1 MWSSIRTAFVWL
13 VMLAIPLQGIA
24 ASAMLHCGPGHERQM
39 VQASA
44 TDRDGGHREVGSAD
58 HHPAGD
64 HQPDHVD
71 AAAADVASTD
81 HGQPSAQADE
91 VQLVKFKFKFKCS
104 ACAQC
109 CASVALLD
117 RVSDPIRFEPV
128 SIAPVMAVDDYPQ
141 VAQTGPERPPR
152 SFLA

>member
-1 MWSSIRTAFVWL
+1 MWVSVRAAFIWL

-24 ASAMLHCGPGHERQM
+24 ASSMLHCGPGHERQM
-39 VQASA
+39 VQVSA
-44 TDRDGGHREVGSAD
+44 ADHHGDRRGLGSAH

-64 HQPDHVD
+64 HQAEHVD
-71 AAAADVASTD
+71 TAAAEAASTD
-81 HGQPSAQADE
+81 HGQPSAQADKA
-91 VQLVKFKFKFKCS
+91 QLGKFKCS

-117 RVSDPIRFEPV
+117 RVSDPIRLEPV
-128 SIAPVMAVDDYPQ
+128 SIAPVIAADDYPQ

-152 SFLA
+152 PFLA

>member
-1 MWSSIRTAFVWL
+1 MLFSVRAVFIWL
-13 VMLAIPLQGIA
+13 VMLAIPLQGVA

-39 VQASA
+39 LQASA
-44 TDRDGGHREVGSAD
+44 TDHHGGHREVGSAD
-58 HHPAGD
+58 HHPAGN

-71 AAAADVASTD
+71 AVAADVASTD
-81 HGQPSAQADE
+81 HGQLSAQADQA
-91 VQLVKFKFKFKCS
+91 QLGKFKCS

-117 RVSDPIRFEPV
+117 RVSDPIRLEPA
-128 SIAPVMAVDDYPQ
+128 SIVPVMAADDYPQ

-152 SFLA
+152 PFLA

>member
-1 MWSSIRTAFVWL
+1 MWFSVRAAFIWL

-39 VQASA
+39 LQASA
-44 TDRDGGHREVGSAD
+44 ADHLGGHRGVGSVH

-64 HQPDHVD
+64 HQPDR
-71 AAAADVASTD
+71 AAAALDAASVD
-81 HGQPSAQADE
+81 DGQAPTRADKAQ
-91 VQLVKFKFKFKCS
+91 LGKFKCS

-117 RVSDPIRFEPV
+117 RTPAPSRLEPV
-128 SIAPVMAVDDYPQ
+128 STAPVMAAADYPQ

-152 SFLA
+152 ALLA

>member
-1 MWSSIRTAFVWL
+1 MWFSLRATFIWL

-44 TDRDGGHREVGSAD
+44 TDHHGSHRGLGSV
-58 HHPAGD
+58 HHDPAED
-64 HQPDHVD
+64 HQPDHVET
-71 AAAADVASTD
+71 AAPDVASAD
-81 HGQPSAQADE
+81 DRQPAAQADQA
-91 VQLVKFKFKFKCS
+91 QLGKFKCS

-117 RVSDPIRFEPV
+117 RVSDPIRLEPV
-128 SIAPVMAVDDYPQ
+128 SIAPVIAADDYPQ

-152 SFLA
+152 PFLA